1 MTNAA
6 FTAIVLVTLAF
17 FASPASAAP
26 SSTANTCS
34 ATAGHTV
41 LAVTVK
47 GVHSSKGEV
56 AITVYPGD
64 PKRFLAAHAKLARVR
79 LPAAPIVHACMA
91 VPKAGDYAIAIYHDE
106 NGDHHF
112 NRSFVGFP
120 AEGYGFS
127 NDAPAVAGLPT
138 YSATKFTAHDGVNS
152 LTITMR
158 Y

>member
-1 MTNAA
+1 MMKKVVLAA
-6 FTAIVLVTLAF
+6 VFGAAIALP
-17 FASPASAAP
+17 SASALAADAACTAP
-26 SSTANTCS
+26 
-34 ATAGHTV
+34 AGQTV

-47 GVHSSKGEV
+47 SVRSSKGEV

-64 PKRFLAAHAKLARVR
+64 SKRFLAPHAKLARVR
-79 LPAAPIVHACMA
+79 LPSEPIVHACMN

-112 NRSFVGFP
+112 NRTLIGLP

-127 NDAPAVAGLPT
+127 NDAPAIAGLPT
-138 YSATKFTAHDGVNS
+138 YSASKFAAHEGVNP

>member
-1 MTNAA
+1 MKKAA
-6 FTAIVLVTLAF
+6 FAATVFAAITLL
-17 FASPASAAP
+17 ASPAMAATSSA
-26 SSTANTCS
+26 TTCS
-34 ATAGHTV
+34 AAAGETV
-41 LAVTVK
+41 LAVAVK
-47 GVHSSKGEV
+47 NVRSSKGEV

-79 LPAAPIVHACMA
+79 LPAAPTVHACMD

-112 NRSFVGFP
+112 NRNFVGLP

-138 YSATKFTAHDGVNS
+138 YNATKFTAHEGVNS

>member
-1 MTNAA
+1 MNRAILAVAFGAA
-6 FTAIVLVTLAF
+6 IAF
-17 FASPASAAP
+17 PFASALAAETGPACAAP
-26 SSTANTCS
+26 
-34 ATAGHTV
+34 AGHTV
-41 LAVTVK
+41 IAVTVK
-47 GVHSSKGEV
+47 NVRSNKGEV

-64 PKRFLAAHAKLARVR
+64 SKLFLAPHAKLTRVR
-79 LPAAPIVHACMA
+79 LPAAPVVHACMD
-91 VPKAGDYAIAIYHDE
+91 VPKAGDYAVAVYHDE

-112 NRSFVGFP
+112 NRTLVGLP

-138 YSATKFTAHDGVNS
+138 YNASKFMVREGINP